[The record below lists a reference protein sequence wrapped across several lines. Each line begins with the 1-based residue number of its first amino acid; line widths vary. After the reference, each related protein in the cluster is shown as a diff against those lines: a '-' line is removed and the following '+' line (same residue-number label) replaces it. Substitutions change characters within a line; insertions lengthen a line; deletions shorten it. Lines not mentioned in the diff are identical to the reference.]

1 MAEVPEQCRKKGTFK
16 SSEFCY
22 LFMLWFNNMVKE
34 NLRLSNK
41 ERKLFDM
48 SELNNFLCFS
58 MRAAMK
64 KIDRNL
70 SARLENYGISIPQS
84 FILLVL
90 RDEDG
95 MTLKEIGNRTYIDS
109 SSMTVLV
116 DKLEKDGLVE
126 RKLDPQDRR
135 AIRVFITP
143 SGRKV
148 ADQIIEIAYQF
159 NVELYV
165 L

>member
-1 MAEVPEQCRKKGTFK
+1 
-16 SSEFCY
+16 
-22 LFMLWFNNMVKE
+22 
-34 NLRLSNK
+34 
-41 ERKLFDM
+41 M
-48 SELNNFLCFS
+48 SELNNFICFS

-70 SARLENYGISIPQS
+70 SSRLEAHGVSIPQS
-84 FILLVL
+84 FVLLVL
-90 RDEDG
+90 HEENG

-126 RKLDPQDRR
+126 RRLDSQDRR

-143 SGRKV
+143 AGELV
-148 ADQIIEIAYQF
+148 ADQLRQLAYQF
-159 NVELYV
+159 NSELYDLLGEGNQKEYMHGV
-165 L
+165 KNIINGLE